1 MAEEVKVTNSYV
13 YKLSLGANIEDKSK
27 GSETL
32 DIPQNSKSITI
43 DEKRCTICLNGVK
56 YTRKIYEPGLIEAE
70 VTLLGPPKSDLPS
83 MSSVIELFL
92 KRIAQLTIT
101 HVQSTTQT
109 SGTKNTQNGSGNQ
122 KSNST
127 STDEVIA
134 KHYFVYQV
142 NPVLVK
148 NVSASAYTI
157 KLTIYS
163 LDKLMTLDKFSK
175 SYVAK
180 RLALDILK
188 KGYTRFGLKDDQVN
202 VDCNNLK
209 HLKYK
214 NSKNEDAEMIQPY
227 LVQYNETFYDFMVRT
242 ANRCGEFFYFEDGKL
257 TIGLPASTSV
267 KAIKTYDSVT
277 MQEFSNNPLDI
288 NIYTRDGVKD
298 NETISGFNADPI
310 EKDDAKFP
318 ADAFPAKP
326 SYNAE
331 LTHDDL
337 IFPMKKD
344 NFTSYT
350 NDLGFNTKDLA
361 VSAAK
366 KIATNEGGY
375 TGIPEMIRSFASDMA
390 ATAIGAFKSN
400 SETNNDGNKDFVDI
414 VKNAPAQ
421 FDGTTA
427 VQFGTVVKS
436 GWPTLEFYTKVRR
449 QEEAQQKKMV
459 CIDLG
464 ANYTSLKLGDK
475 IKIDGLTDIFIVT
488 HVTMCSA
495 NEWKRNYRKFEDDN
509 QTDLYAGKQ
518 SQQVWAIPTY
528 KEKENVTTDIP
539 PIMNIPYIRK
549 SGPQTAF
556 VIDNGDP
563 KKQGRVRIAYPWQSG
578 SETVR
583 QALFTAREE
592 MEASQKKLDDIKKML
607 EEKTKPVKAN
617 ALEEAEKDLKAKKE
631 DVDKKADAWSKDLK
645 SVASPWIRVVSP
657 MATDG
662 GGAYFMPQKGD
673 EVFVNYDSDNI
684 ERPYVVGSVYSKNLN
699 EPNSGHKGAITLQ
712 SPNGQFITLSAAGGK
727 KFLESIAPVLKPMQ
741 TYIPA
746 VKDAM
751 KKVDK
756 EIGGGITLSD
766 TYGMFKIDMSS
777 HGRKIDIESPFGKV
791 GISAFTGI
799 TINAPN
805 GDIKIKGKNV
815 SIEAGNNLTLK
826 SGTNVNYDDFS
837 LAETIKSMV
846 KDTVNEL
853 GEAGL
858 DLVDL
863 SMVKTMKVVDYAL
876 IRSVWDTFLKPIEG
890 TLCIKSNNYMKL
902 EAGKGKA
909 EVPLERYSDRW
920 QDYKKAEKE
929 NEKQIFYSKVSAY
942 AKLLDQKIK
951 KFSEDYQN
959 AKAIAYEK
967 KEAYDW
973 LVDHLVKPDKVNS
986 LQDVRKEAF
995 KLGDAAFT
1003 KYNDTTHA
1011 EGLVK
1016 MEKFKQENLQEKIW
1030 PGYWVSGLTF
1040 LRSEA
1045 DIQNHI
1051 RKVVEAYAEAVYNVQ
1066 RIAQSADTVFSDLTI
1081 QAVNKSVLG
1090 SKDGTDTQWID
1101 DIFKNEAN
1109 TVMGDIL
1116 GAWETRYGSKGTDPK
1131 DNFLSGDDKKG
1142 ESDPLVKTKYYKRV
1156 ALAKM
1161 LVKINNHANNL
1172 ISVPVPAGAAA
1183 VPPVPGKYFSMKCA
1197 LLPTTV
1203 DKSFVDSHWTE
1214 IITLGDRKW
1223 GILMKTVK
1231 FFAEV
1236 FDFLEINKQWKPIL
1250 DPNAPLMGWAQKVWN
1265 DKSGQIIFSTKK
1277 GATYVLDG
1285 DQIEK
1290 YEYREEN
1297 NKESLK
1303 KTLLEFA
1310 K

>member
-1 MAEEVKVTNSYV
+1 MAESTNNYD
-13 YKLSLGANIEDKSK
+13 YKLIFGANIEKP
-27 GSETL
+27 SETL
-32 DIPQNSKSITI
+32 TTLNLVQSSTDITI
-43 DEKRCTICLNGVK
+43 GTQACKICLYGVK
-56 YTRKIYEPGLIEAE
+56 FTRRMYEPGLIEAE
-70 VTLLGPPKSDLPS
+70 VTILKGDNAKALPAMTAVKDLL
-83 MSSVIELFL
+83 L
-92 KRIAQLTIT
+92 KRTAKLTIT
-101 HVQSTTQT
+101 SKE
-109 SGTKNTQNGSGNQ
+109 TKKEDT
-122 KSNST
+122 
-127 STDEVIA
+127 IA
-134 KHYFVYQV
+134 KNYYVQQV

-148 NVSASAYTI
+148 NSGKASYSV

-202 VDCNNLK
+202 IDSKNLK

-214 NSKNEDAEMIQPY
+214 NSQNEETEMIQPY

-257 TIGLPASTSV
+257 TIGLPDSSST
-267 KAIKTYDSVT
+267 KAIKDYDSVT

-288 NIYTRDGVKD
+288 NIYTRDGVKND
-298 NETISGFNADPI
+298 ETISGFNADPI
-310 EKDDAKFP
+310 EKDDAGFP

-350 NDLGFNTKDLA
+350 NDLGFNTKNLA
-361 VSAAK
+361 VSAAQ

-375 TGIPEMIRSFASDMA
+375 TGIPEMVRSFASDMA
-390 ATAIGAFKSN
+390 NAAIGAIKSS
-400 SETNNDGNKDFVDI
+400 SETNDDGNEEFIDI
-414 VKNAPAQ
+414 LKGKTAQ
-421 FDGTTA
+421 YDGTTA

-459 CIDLG
+459 CIDMG
-464 ANYTSLKLGDK
+464 VNYTNLKLGDE
-475 IKIDGLTDIFIVT
+475 ITIDGLTGNFIVT
-488 HVTMCSA
+488 HVKMCSA
-495 NEWKRNYRKFEDDN
+495 NKWELNYRKFQDDS
-509 QTDLYAGKQ
+509 QTDLYAGTQ
-518 SQQVWAIPTY
+518 SLQVWAIPTY
-528 KEKENVTTDIP
+528 KDNNTETAIP
-539 PIMNIPYIRK
+539 PMLDIPYIRK

-583 QALFTAREE
+583 QALFTAKEE

-607 EEKTKPVKAN
+607 EEKKSVEAN
-617 ALEEAEKDLKAKKE
+617 ALEEAEKDLKAKTK
-631 DVDKKADAWSKDLK
+631 DVEKKAKDWNKDLK

-662 GGAYFMPQKGD
+662 GGAYFLPNPGD

-699 EPNSGHKGAITLQ
+699 EPSGHTSDITIQ
-712 SPNGQFITLSAAGGK
+712 SPSGQFISVSSAKGK
-727 KFLESIAPVLKPMQ
+727 KFLESIAPVLKPLQ
-741 TYIPA
+741 TYVPGIKA
-746 VKDAM
+746 AM

-815 SIEAGNNLTLK
+815 SIEAGNNLTMK
-826 SGTNVNYDDFS
+826 SGTNVGYDDFS
-837 LAETIKSMV
+837 VVETLKDMAKSTFNEQADAWLGLA
-846 KDTVNEL
+846 
-853 GEAGL
+853 
-858 DLVDL
+858 DL
-863 SMVKTMKVVDYAL
+863 SMLRTMKFADYAL

-920 QDYKKAEKE
+920 QDYKKAEKDGG
-929 NEKQIFYSKVSAY
+929 KQIFYSKVSAY
-942 AKLLDQKIK
+942 SKLLEQKVN
-951 KFSEDYQN
+951 KFCEDYKN

-986 LQDVRKEAF
+986 LQNVRKEAF
-995 KLGDAAFT
+995 KLGDGAFT
-1003 KYNDTTHA
+1003 KYNSTTHA
-1011 EGLVK
+1011 EGLVL
-1016 MEKFKQENLQEKIW
+1016 MAEFKPDNLQEKWW
-1030 PGYWVSGLTF
+1030 PGYWVSGITF

-1066 RIAQSADTVFSDLTI
+1066 RIAQSAKTVFTDQTI

-1090 SKDGTDTQWID
+1090 RKADTETQWID
-1101 DIFKNEAN
+1101 DIFKAEAD
-1109 TVMGDIL
+1109 TLMSTMLTD
-1116 GAWETRYGSKGTDPK
+1116 WETRYGAKGADPK
-1131 DNFLSGDDKKG
+1131 GAFLSDDDKKG
-1142 ESDPLVKTKYYKRV
+1142 DSDPLVKIKYYKRV

-1161 LVKINNHANNL
+1161 LVKINNHANNK
-1172 ISVPVPAGAAA
+1172 ISVPVAAGAPA
-1183 VPPVPGKYFSMKCA
+1183 VPPVPGKYFSLKCA
-1197 LLPTTV
+1197 LLAPTVNKT
-1203 DKSFVDSHWTE
+1203 FVEKNWNE
-1214 IITLGDRKW
+1214 IITLGD
-1223 GILMKTVK
+1223 GQSKTAK
-1231 FFAEV
+1231 FLGAV
-1236 FDFLEINKQWKPIL
+1236 ADFFEISKQWKPIL
-1250 DPNAPLMGWAQKVWN
+1250 DPKAPLWGWAQKVWN

-1277 GATYVLDG
+1277 GATYALNG